1 MVFLFQKYTVFVVLD
16 HLLVEKVRNPHIA
29 VQTKRIKGTEFENGT
44 IWRFCLETQAMD
56 LRF

>member
-1 MVFLFQKYTVFVVLD
+1 MVFLFKKYTVFVVLD

-44 IWRFCLETQAMD
+44 IWRFCLET
-56 LRF
+56 